1 MSLDSA
7 EIRVNFVNNNSLIH
21 KIMETKKIYDLHEE
35 NKGWLNNLNF
45 YKDEIKIM
53 QNRISEIASKNNGS
67 EILKQVDHF
76 QNQLIVQKNNIDEL
90 AHSIK
95 DHENYLENRVN
106 ENPTAVDHRKV
117 NDHPKMRDSY
127 DAFDKVFNDLRKELN
142 SFLSKA
148 M

>member
-1 MSLDSA
+1 
-7 EIRVNFVNNNSLIH
+7 
-21 KIMETKKIYDLHEE
+21 METKKIYELHEE
-35 NKGWLNNLNF
+35 HKEWLKNLSF
-45 YKDEIKIM
+45 YQDEVKIM
-53 QNRISEIASKNNGS
+53 QNRISEIASKNSGT
-67 EILKQVDHF
+67 EILKQVEHF
-76 QNQLIVQKNNIDEL
+76 QNQLIVQKNNMDEL

-127 DAFDKVFNDLRKELN
+127 MAFDKVFNELRKELN
-142 SFLSKA
+142 AFLSKS